1 MLSLISMKNAAGD
14 LLAIREPFETPP
26 CGGSSG

>member
-1 MLSLISMKNAAGD
+1 MRNFLNA
-14 LLAIREPFETPP
+14 ITNYPHPEERPPFETPP